1 MLARILY
8 LSCIRYNHCRVCAT
22 WLERDVSLPGCM
34 RIKSVTQY
42 RLSSLQPPR
51 CSSAISQI
59 QTNDPSPPSLPL
71 QTCILSSHRPQAPA
85 KAQVCGTSYA
95 TWETWRRL
103 RARFKHSTSCCASG
117 RTFQEVLQRGRSP
130 SLLPTSCL
138 PLHRLQHGKL
148 APPQYVG
155 NEVSA
160 ISADR
165 GRGDACNEFHVQWRT
180 DSRTSKR
187 E

>member
-1 MLARILY
+1 MSRFQAAWESKASRSIDSPVFSLHDALLPSVRYKRTIRRLALFC
-8 LSCIRYNHCRVCAT
+8 LCERV
-22 WLERDVSLPGCM
+22 
-34 RIKSVTQY
+34 
-42 RLSSLQPPR
+42 
-51 CSSAISQI
+51 
-59 QTNDPSPPSLPL
+59 
-71 QTCILSSHRPQAPA
+71 SSHRPQAPA

>member
-1 MLARILY
+1 
-8 LSCIRYNHCRVCAT
+8 
-22 WLERDVSLPGCM
+22 M

-51 CSSAISQI
+51 CSSAISQ
-59 QTNDPSPPSLPL
+59 QSDTNEPSVASLSASADVYPL
-71 QTCILSSHRPQAPA
+71 TDHKRQRKLG
-85 KAQVCGTSYA
+85 GTSYA

-138 PLHRLQHGKL
+138 PLHRLQYGKL
-148 APPQYVG
+148 APPQHVG

-165 GRGDACNEFHVQWRT
+165 GRGDACNELHVQWRT

>member
-1 MLARILY
+1 MLFCHQSAVRY
-8 LSCIRYNHCRVCAT
+8 KRTIRR
-22 WLERDVSLPGCM
+22 
-34 RIKSVTQY
+34 
-42 RLSSLQPPR
+42 
-51 CSSAISQI
+51 
-59 QTNDPSPPSLPL
+59 LPL
-71 QTCILSSHRPQAPA
+71 CLCGRVSSHRPQAPA
-85 KAQVCGTSYA
+85 KARYLLGGTSYA

-103 RARFKHSTSCCASG
+103 RARFKHSTSCCASE

-138 PLHRLQHGKL
+138 PLHRLQYGKL
-148 APPQYVG
+148 APPQHVG

-165 GRGDACNEFHVQWRT
+165 GRGDACNELHVQWRT

>member
-59 QTNDPSPPSLPL
+59 QMDDPSPPSLPL
-71 QTCILSSHRPQAPA
+71 RTCILSPTTSASESWVVPPTPRGKLGADFELDSNTARVAAHRDAHFRRSCSEDDLRA
-85 KAQVCGTSYA
+85 FCRLHVCPSTGSNTAS
-95 TWETWRRL
+95 WRRL
-103 RARFKHSTSCCASG
+103 SM
-117 RTFQEVLQRGRSP
+117 
-130 SLLPTSCL
+130 
-138 PLHRLQHGKL
+138 
-148 APPQYVG
+148 
-155 NEVSA
+155 
-160 ISADR
+160 
-165 GRGDACNEFHVQWRT
+165 
-180 DSRTSKR
+180 
-187 E
+187 